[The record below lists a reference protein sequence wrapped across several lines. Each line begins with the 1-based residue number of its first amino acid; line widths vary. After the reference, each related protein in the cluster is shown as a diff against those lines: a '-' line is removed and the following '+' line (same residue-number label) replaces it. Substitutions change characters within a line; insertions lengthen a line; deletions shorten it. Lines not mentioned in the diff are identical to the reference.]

1 MIIQGQPGSETEPGG
16 DSFATVTVDKA
27 GRIRLA
33 GTLADGTSISR
44 SGLVTKGGGWALF
57 APLYGGQGAVLGG
70 LSFIAAGSNDL
81 GGGVTWTKLAMS
93 RTKYYPAGFF
103 VQTSAS
109 GSLYTRPPTGRAVLA
124 LTSGQVVL
132 SGGDL
137 TQALSSQ
144 ITIGGNNQVTDVG
157 GNQLNMS
164 FSPSSGLFR
173 GAALDPATGKRLSLS
188 GVVLQKSSF
197 GSGFF
202 KGPNRVGHT
211 YVGP

>member
-1 MIIQGQPGSETEPGG
+1 MIIEGQPASETEPGG
-16 DSFATVTVDKA
+16 DSFATVVVDKA
-27 GRIRLA
+27 GRIRVA

-57 APLYGGQGAVLGG
+57 APLYAGQGSLAGG
-70 LSFIAAGSNDL
+70 LNFVATGSNDL
-81 GGGVTWTKLAMS
+81 AGAVSWTKAAMPAA
-93 RTKYYPAGFF
+93 KYYPSGFF

-109 GSLYTRPPTGRAVLA
+109 GAVYTRPPAGRAVLA
-124 LTSGQVVL
+124 LSSGQVVL

-137 TQALSSQ
+137 TQTLTSQ
-144 ITIGGNNQVTDVG
+144 ITIGGNNQVTAVG
-157 GNQLNMS
+157 GNQLNLS
-164 FSPSSGLFR
+164 ISPSTGLFR
-173 GAALDPATGKRLSLS
+173 GAALDPATGKKLSLS

-202 KGPNRVGHT
+202 KGPDRIGHT